1 MLVKKF
7 TDKYDDRKIF
17 YHFNIFGL
25 KFRLA
30 VKKDRA
36 FKISPEH
43 PNYSKR
49 EYLIKN
55 IYRTK
60 MGYSYDGKNLYT
72 LTRWKQISLWYW
84 AYL

>member
-7 TDKYDDRKIF
+7 TDKNDDRKIF
-17 YHFNIFGL
+17 YHFNLLGL

-72 LTRWKQISLWYW
+72 LTR
-84 AYL
+84 